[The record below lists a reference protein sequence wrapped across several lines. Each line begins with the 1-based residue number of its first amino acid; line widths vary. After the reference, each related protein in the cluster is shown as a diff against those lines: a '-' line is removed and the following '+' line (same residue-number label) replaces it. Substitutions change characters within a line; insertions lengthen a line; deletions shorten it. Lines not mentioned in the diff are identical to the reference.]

1 MKNWLL
7 LCLLMFGLCGLLPTR
22 IGVLISFLR
31 HDQTIENFN
40 YYAVS
45 RDALDGSLTAIF
57 FWLFAVYIPSRKDK
71 ES

>member
-1 MKNWLL
+1 
-7 LCLLMFGLCGLLPTR
+7 MFGLCGLLPTG
-22 IGVLISFLR
+22 IGVLISFFGP
-31 HDQTIENFN
+31 DQTIESFN
-40 YYAVS
+40 YYSIS